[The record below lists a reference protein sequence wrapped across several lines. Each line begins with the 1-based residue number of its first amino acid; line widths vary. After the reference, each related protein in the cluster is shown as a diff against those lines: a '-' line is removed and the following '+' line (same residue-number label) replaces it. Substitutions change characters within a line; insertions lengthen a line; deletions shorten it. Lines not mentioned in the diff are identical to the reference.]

1 LGWKV
6 WKQPLERAKEEFAN
20 GYKKGLNLSDWG
32 SAFSHFNAASEL
44 FNAGGDQASAK
55 VAMALTIFS
64 RALIDPRKVDNW
76 TDAAA
81 ALVRSGVSEI
91 NVTQNVSTESLAQE
105 CKLKAFE
112 LRAGSRTVS
121 SESASELEETAKEY
135 LAMGNRSLLLP
146 LLLEKKQVSAQN
158 LAHKLIADASKLRG
172 DEIVN
177 LDSKKA
183 AEFYRM
189 AAIHM
194 KAAGDLESSQNLSG
208 RADDFSTVAACYFC
222 GREVSGK
229 EINFV
234 SMRANLTTC
243 LREKV
248 TAQVLPSSLSPD
260 TVIACKGCHSAI
272 TFAAD
277 QIAKRY
283 FDRVEA
289 ELHEFKAA
297 VNSDISELKR
307 RTRVLK

>member
-1 LGWKV
+1 LSWKL
-6 WKQPLERAKEEFAN
+6 WKQPLERAKEEFRN
-20 GYKKGLNLSDWG
+20 GYQKGLNLSDWG

-44 FNAGGDQASAK
+44 FSAGGDPASAK
-55 VAMALTIFS
+55 VAKTLALFS
-64 RALIDPRKVDNW
+64 RALIDPRKVENW

-81 ALVRSGVSEI
+81 ALATSGVSEI
-91 NVTQNVSTESLAQE
+91 NVTQNVSTESLAKE

-112 LRAGSRTVS
+112 LRARGRTVS

-135 LAMGNRSLLLP
+135 LAMGNYSLLLP

-177 LDSKKA
+177 RDSKKA

-194 KAAGDLESSQNLSG
+194 KAAGDLDLSQNLAG

-234 SMRANLTTC
+234 NMRADLTTC
-243 LREKV
+243 LQEKV
-248 TAQVLPSSLSPD
+248 STQVLPSSLSSD
-260 TVIACKGCHSAI
+260 TVIACKGCYSAI
-272 TFAAD
+272 TIAAD

-289 ELHEFKAA
+289 ELREFREA
-297 VNSDISELKR
+297 VNLEISELKR

>member
-1 LGWKV
+1 VSWKV
-6 WKQPLERAKEEFAN
+6 WKQPLERAQEEFGN
-20 GYKKGLNLSDWG
+20 GYKKGLNLSDWS
-32 SAFSHFNAASEL
+32 SAFSHFNSASEL
-44 FNAGGDQASAK
+44 FSEGGDPANTK
-55 VAMALTIFS
+55 VAKALAIFS
-64 RALIDPRKVDNW
+64 RALINPRKVDNW

-91 NVTQNVSTESLAQE
+91 NVTQNVSTEILAQE

-112 LRAGSRTVS
+112 LRARSRTVS

-177 LDSKKA
+177 LDSRKA

-194 KAAGDLESSQNLSG
+194 KATGDLESSQNLVG
-208 RADDFSTVAACYFC
+208 RADDFSTVATCYFC

-234 SMRANLTTC
+234 NMRANLTTC

-248 TAQVLPSSLSPD
+248 TSQVLPSSLSPD
-260 TVIACKGCHSAI
+260 TVIACKGCYSAI
-272 TFAAD
+272 TIAAD

-289 ELHEFKAA
+289 ELQEFRAA
-297 VNSDISELKR
+297 VTSDISELKR